1 MIPDRLRNALAVMA
15 GLFIGA
21 MVNGGLINVGMK
33 VVPPPAGFDMNTPDG
48 LAAAMPNFG
57 PMNFVFPFL
66 AHAVGTLVGAF
77 IASLIGVGSRMTLA
91 VIVSIFFLFGGAYMV
106 SILPAP
112 MWFNVLDLVG
122 AYLPMAWLGATL
134 RQRMV
139 G

>member
-1 MIPDRLRNALAVMA
+1 MIPDRLRNALAVVA

-33 VVPPPAGFDMNTPDG
+33 VVPPPAGFDMNTPEG
-48 LAAAMPNFG
+48 LAAAMPHFG

-77 IASLIGVGSRMTLA
+77 IASLIGVSSRMTLA

-134 RQRMV
+134 RERMV